1 MVLRPALSMGRKGDF
16 EVMYYAIYVLA
27 LIFYFVRMVLYGA
40 DYMIFWDFVTLEFIL
55 IPCVLTL
62 FCTKMLKAFGRS
74 MLFALG
80 RRNYSCEK
88 CRESLQAVRMT
99 MLTAVVLGMIGFL
112 VSMVRSIRGWRLE
125 ELLDGLYRHF
135 LDLSVAM
142 LVPLYALLIC
152 LALIP
157 VYYMLKRHL
166 VLGADGENKGMKGE
180 TE

>member
-1 MVLRPALSMGRKGDF
+1 
-16 EVMYYAIYVLA
+16 MYYAVYVVA

-40 DYMIFWDFVTLEFIL
+40 DHMIFGDLVTLEFIL

-74 MLFALG
+74 MLFAFG
-80 RRNYSCEK
+80 RRGYSCEK

-112 VSMVRSIRGWRLE
+112 VSMVRGWRLE

-157 VYYMLKRHL
+157 VYFMLKRHL

>member
-1 MVLRPALSMGRKGDF
+1 
-16 EVMYYAIYVLA
+16 MYYAVYVVA

-40 DYMIFWDFVTLEFIL
+40 DHMIFGDLVTLEFIL

-74 MLFALG
+74 MLFAFG
-80 RRNYSCEK
+80 RRGYSCEK

-99 MLTAVVLGMIGFL
+99 MLTAVILGMIGFL
-112 VSMVRSIRGWRLE
+112 VSMVRGWRLE

-157 VYYMLKRHL
+157 VYFMLKRHL

>member
-1 MVLRPALSMGRKGDF
+1 
-16 EVMYYAIYVLA
+16 MYYAVYVVA

-40 DYMIFWDFVTLEFIL
+40 DHMIFGDLVTLEFIL

-74 MLFALG
+74 MLFAFG
-80 RRNYSCEK
+80 RRGYSCEK

-99 MLTAVVLGMIGFL
+99 MLTAVILGMIGFL
-112 VSMVRSIRGWRLE
+112 VSMVRGWRLE

>member
-1 MVLRPALSMGRKGDF
+1 
-16 EVMYYAIYVLA
+16 
-27 LIFYFVRMVLYGA
+27 
-40 DYMIFWDFVTLEFIL
+40 
-55 IPCVLTL
+55 
-62 FCTKMLKAFGRS
+62 
-74 MLFALG
+74 
-80 RRNYSCEK
+80 
-88 CRESLQAVRMT
+88 
-99 MLTAVVLGMIGFL
+99 MLTAVILGMIGFL
-112 VSMVRSIRGWRLE
+112 VSMVRGWRLE

-157 VYYMLKRHL
+157 VYFMLKRHL